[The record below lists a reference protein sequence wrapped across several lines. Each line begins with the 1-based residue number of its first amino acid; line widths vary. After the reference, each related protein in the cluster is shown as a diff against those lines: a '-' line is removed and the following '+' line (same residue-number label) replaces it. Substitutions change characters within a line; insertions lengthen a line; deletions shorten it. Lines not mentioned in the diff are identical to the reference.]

1 MQAFKFRIYPT
12 KEQRGLLAKTFGS
25 TRFIW
30 NQMLG
35 ERVQVYEEFKENKEA
50 LAEYKYQT
58 EKQLKQEHE
67 FLLEVDSVSLQQSR
81 MNLMEAYTNFFRN
94 LKNGKAAGFPNF
106 KNKQAKQS
114 YRTLNI
120 NNNIRV
126 EFQTKKL
133 KLPKLGWIK
142 YRDPREFTGKL
153 KNVTVSKTKAG
164 KYFASILVDQL
175 PTKQLPITNSSVGID
190 LGIKDFITTS
200 EGEVFDNLKLKRNN
214 QKKLNRL
221 HRSISRKQK
230 GSNNRWKAKTK
241 LACYHET
248 LNNKKEHYLHHVAN
262 SLLNENQVIAIETL
276 QVSNMLKNHHLARS
290 IQELSLYRFKQILNY
305 KANWYGRKVIQIGT
319 FFPSSKRCN
328 NCGTINQ
335 EQKLH
340 NREWKCSNCGN
351 ENDRDLNAARNI
363 LEEGLRLLNKNT
375 VGTTEIYAC
384 EDMLSVGNAVQES
397 PSGVVQSNHYT

>member
-12 KEQRGLLAKTFGS
+12 KEQRVLLAKTFGS
-25 TRFIW
+25 SRFIW

-35 ERVQVYEEFKENKEA
+35 ERIKIYEELKENKEA
-50 LAEYKYQT
+50 LYNYSYQT

-81 MNLMEAYTNFFRN
+81 MNLMEAYKNFFRN
-94 LKNGKAAGFPNF
+94 LKNGKTPGFPNF

-142 YRDPREFTGKL
+142 YRDPREFTGKI

-175 PTKQLPITNSSVGID
+175 PVKQLPITNSSVGID

-200 EGEVFDNLKLKRNN
+200 EGEVFDNLKIKRNN

-241 LACYHET
+241 LARYHET
-248 LNNKKEHYLHHVAN
+248 LNNKKEHYLHQIAN
-262 SLLNENQVIAIETL
+262 SLLNENQVIAMETL
-276 QVSNMLKNHHLARS
+276 KVSNMLKNHNLARS
-290 IQELSLYRFKQILNY
+290 IQELSLYRFKQILKY
-305 KANWYGRKVIQIGT
+305 KADWYGRKVVEIGQ
-319 FFPSSKRCN
+319 FFPSSKLCN
-328 NCGTINQ
+328 HCGTKN
-335 EQKLH
+335 EELKLH
-340 NREWKCSNCGN
+340 NRNWACSKCGQQ
-351 ENDRDLNAARNI
+351 NDRDLNAAKNI
-363 LEEGLRLLNKNT
+363 LEEGIKILTKNT
-375 VGTTEIYAC
+375 AGTAEIYAC
-384 EDMLSVGNAVQES
+384 EDMLSVGKAVQES
-397 PSGVVQSNHYT
+397 PSFRWG

>member
-12 KEQRGLLAKTFGS
+12 KEQRVLLAKTFGS
-25 TRFIW
+25 SRFIW

-35 ERVQVYEEFKENKEA
+35 ERIKIYEELKENKEA
-50 LAEYKYQT
+50 LYNYSYQT

-81 MNLMEAYTNFFRN
+81 MNLMEAYKNFFRN
-94 LKNGKAAGFPNF
+94 LKNGKIPGFPNF

-142 YRDPREFTGKL
+142 YRDPREFTGKI

-175 PTKQLPITNSSVGID
+175 PVKQLPITNSSVGID

-200 EGEVFDNLKLKRNN
+200 EGEVFDNLKIKRNN

-241 LACYHET
+241 LARYHET
-248 LNNKKEHYLHHVAN
+248 LNNKKEHYLHQIAN
-262 SLLNENQVIAIETL
+262 SLLNENQVIAMETL
-276 QVSNMLKNHHLARS
+276 KVSNMLKNHNLARS
-290 IQELSLYRFKQILNY
+290 IQELSLYRFKQILKY
-305 KANWYGRKVIQIGT
+305 KADWYGRKVVEIGQ
-319 FFPSSKRCN
+319 FFPSSKLCN
-328 NCGTINQ
+328 HCGTKN
-335 EQKLH
+335 EELKLH
-340 NREWKCSNCGN
+340 NRNWACSKCGQQ
-351 ENDRDLNAARNI
+351 NDRDLNAAKNI
-363 LEEGLRLLNKNT
+363 LEEGIKILTKNT
-375 VGTTEIYAC
+375 AGTAEIYAC
-384 EDMLSVGNAVQES
+384 EDMLSVGKAVQES
-397 PSGVVQSNHYT
+397 PSFRWG

>member
-1 MQAFKFRIYPT
+1 MQAFKFRIYPN

-35 ERVQVYEEFKENKEA
+35 ERIQVYEELKEDKDTLYN
-50 LAEYKYQT
+50 YSYQT
-58 EKQLKQEHE
+58 EKQLKQEHD
-67 FLLEVDSVSLQQSR
+67 FLLEVDSVALQQSR
-81 MNLMEAYTNFFRN
+81 MNLMEAYKTFFRN
-94 LKNGKAAGFPNF
+94 LKKGTNYGFPNF

-142 YRDPREFTGKL
+142 YRDLREFTGKL

-214 QKKLNRL
+214 QKRLNRL
-221 HRSISRKQK
+221 HRSLSRKQK
-230 GSNNRWKAKTK
+230 GSKNRWKAKTK
-241 LACYHET
+241 LARYYET
-248 LNNKKEHYLHHVAN
+248 LNNQKEHYLHQVAN
-262 SLLNENQVIAIETL
+262 SLLNENQVIAMETL
-276 QVSNMLKNHHLARS
+276 KVSNMLKNHHLARS
-290 IQELSLYRFKQILNY
+290 IQELSLYRFKQILKY
-305 KANWYGRKVIQIGT
+305 KADWYGRKVVEIGQ
-319 FFPSSKRCN
+319 FFPSSKLCN
-328 NCGTINQ
+328 HCGTKN
-335 EQKLH
+335 EELKLH
-340 NREWKCSNCGN
+340 NRNWACSNCGQQ
-351 ENDRDLNAARNI
+351 NDRDLNAAKNI
-363 LEEGLRLLNKNT
+363 LEEGIRILTKNT
-375 VGTTEIYAC
+375 AGTAEIYAC
-384 EDMLSVGNAVQES
+384 GDMLSVGKAAQES
-397 PSGVVQSNHYT
+397 PSFRWG